1 MLFRWAPSESLP
13 VFSYWVCGRQYLEP
27 EPKEC
32 YVAYHESTP
41 QQMVE
46 LCFRLSFGMWF
57 DTSCFDGFF
66 YVTISNKNNGLII
79 FGLSP

>member
-46 LCFRLSFGMWF
+46 LCFRLSLGSPLVLPTINLMLA
-57 DTSCFDGFF
+57 TCAHPF
-66 YVTISNKNNGLII
+66 Y
-79 FGLSP
+79 